1 MKVRIKYTKSELL
14 KFIGHL
20 DVMRY
25 FQKAVKRAGFDIA
38 YSQGFSPHQ
47 LMSFAAPL
55 ALGVTSEG
63 EYFDAEFNS
72 LVSSD
77 EFVRRF
83 NEQMAAG
90 MEVKD
95 VVLLPDNA
103 KNSMSIVAAS
113 DYIITILD
121 TVPADVKEKMLSYV
135 PHLLEKES
143 IEILKKTKKNE
154 KIEDI
159 KPGILKLSV
168 ESYQSAKILA
178 GEDVVGS
185 IDGCM
190 NNHNNAE
197 DFGKSETADKN
208 AVFNQY
214 VEDVEAVD
222 KMYMLLATGSEY
234 NLKPELVI
242 QAVCREIGYEYKRFD
257 YKIHR
262 LETYMKDE
270 EGKLVSLLQ
279 SGTRIED

>member
-1 MKVRIKYTKSELL
+1 MKVRIKYTKSEYLR
-14 KFIGHL
+14 FIGHL

-25 FQKAVKRAGFDIA
+25 FQKAVKRAGLDIA
-38 YSQGFSPHQ
+38 YSKGFSPHQ

-72 LVSSD
+72 LVSSK
-77 EFVRRF
+77 ELVRRL
-83 NEQMAAG
+83 NEQMAAE

-95 VVLLPDNA
+95 AVLLPDNA
-103 KNSMSIVAAS
+103 KNAMSVVAAS

-121 TVPADVKEKMLSYV
+121 TVPAEVKEQMLALA
-135 PHLLEKES
+135 PHLLEEER

-159 KPGILKLSV
+159 RPGILKLSV
-168 ESYQSAKILA
+168 ESYALTKTDEL
-178 GEDVVGS
+178 
-185 IDGCM
+185 
-190 NNHNNAE
+190 
-197 DFGKSETADKN
+197 
-208 AVFNQY
+208 
-214 VEDVEAVD
+214 
-222 KMYMLLATGSEY
+222 YMLLATGSEY

-262 LETYMKDE
+262 LETYMKND

-279 SGTRIED
+279 SGTRIEE

>member
-1 MKVRIKYTKSELL
+1 MKVRIKYTKSEYLR
-14 KFIGHL
+14 FIGHL

-25 FQKAVKRAGFDIA
+25 FQKAVKRAGLDIA
-38 YSQGFSPHQ
+38 YSKGFSPHQ

-72 LVSSD
+72 LVSSK
-77 EFVRRF
+77 ELVRRL
-83 NEQMAAG
+83 NEQMAAE

-95 VVLLPDNA
+95 AVLLPDNA
-103 KNSMSIVAAS
+103 KNAMSVVAAS

-121 TVPADVKEKMLSYV
+121 TVPAEVKEQMLALA
-135 PHLLEKES
+135 PHLLEKER

-159 KPGILKLSV
+159 RPGILKLSV
-168 ESYQSAKILA
+168 ESYALTK
-178 GEDVVGS
+178 
-185 IDGCM
+185 
-190 NNHNNAE
+190 
-197 DFGKSETADKN
+197 TDKL
-208 AVFNQY
+208 
-214 VEDVEAVD
+214 
-222 KMYMLLATGSEY
+222 YMLLATGSEY

-242 QAVCREIGYEYKRFD
+242 QALCREIGYEYKRFD

-262 LETYMKDE
+262 LETYMKND

-279 SGTRIED
+279 SGTRIEE